1 MRMKERLENGIKMEQ
16 AAAETIRRW
25 LFKSISLIPTF
36 LRFLFFII
44 TIKKISKYLGAQNGI
59 QVLFYNRFNQST
71 HIIWL

>member
-36 LRFLFFII
+36 LRGTKWNSGPIL
-44 TIKKISKYLGAQNGI
+44 
-59 QVLFYNRFNQST
+59 
-71 HIIWL
+71 